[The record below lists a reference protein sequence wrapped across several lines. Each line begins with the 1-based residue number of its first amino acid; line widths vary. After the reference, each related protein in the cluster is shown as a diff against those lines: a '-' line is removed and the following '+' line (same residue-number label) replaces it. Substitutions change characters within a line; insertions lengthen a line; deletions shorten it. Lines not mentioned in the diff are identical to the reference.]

1 MNLSQMLN
9 LPEVVDNLT
18 TTSTTD
24 MLSANQGVEIKTLL
38 DAKAPLVNG
47 LVPALYLPSYVDD
60 VLEFANT
67 AAFPGTGEQGKI
79 YVSLDDNKQHRWSGS
94 AYVSIIASPGTT
106 DNVTEGSANK
116 YFLDS
121 RVRSVVLTSI
131 SFTTNAVITA
141 SDTVLT
147 AFGKIQKQISD
158 LPDMFVRYDASQTLS
173 DLQKSQ
179 VLTNI
184 GAKKSYNLLPT
195 KTASYTLLTTDFQDS
210 VDLYDKVYVRFD
222 SASATNLNINN
233 TLSSLPN
240 LTEISV
246 RNVNATGFVTLVAG
260 SGVTL
265 NGILTFTVQNEV
277 KSLVKVGTN
286 EWDVVGALT

>member
-9 LPEVVDNLT
+9 LPKVVDDLT

-24 MLSANQGVEIKTLL
+24 MLSANQGVKIKTLL

-47 LVPALYLPSYVDD
+47 SVPALYLPSYVDD
-60 VLEFANT
+60 VLEFANA
-67 AAFPGTGEQGKI
+67 AAFPATGDQGKI
-79 YVSLDDNKQHRWSGS
+79 YVALDDSTQHRWSGS
-94 AYVSIIASPGTT
+94 AYVSIVASPGTT
-106 DNVTEGSANK
+106 DNITEGSTNK

-121 RVRSVVLTSI
+121 RVRSVVLSGIT
-131 SFTTNAVITA
+131 FATNAVITA

-158 LPDMFVRYDASQTLS
+158 LPSIFVRYDASQSLS
-173 DLQKSQ
+173 DPQKSQ

-195 KTASYTLLTTDFQDS
+195 KTATYTLLTTDFQDS
-210 VDLYDKVYVRFD
+210 IDLYDKVYVRFD

-286 EWDVVGALT
+286 EWDIIGALS